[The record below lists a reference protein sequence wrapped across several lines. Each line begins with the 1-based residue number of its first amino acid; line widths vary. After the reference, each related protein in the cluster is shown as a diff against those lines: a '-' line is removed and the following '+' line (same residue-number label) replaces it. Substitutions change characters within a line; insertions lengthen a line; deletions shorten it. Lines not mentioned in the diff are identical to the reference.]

1 MSMRLGPAVAM
12 ALGLFLIASASAAAA
27 MTRQAVQAA
36 LPVLEQLAQAAVNR
50 GDVPG
55 LSIAVVYHDEVV
67 FLEGFGL
74 REEGKS
80 DRVDADTVF
89 QLASCSKPIS
99 STVVAAL
106 VSRGAVSWDSRIAE
120 IDPGFALAEAYPTQQ
135 LTIRDLFSHRSGLPG
150 AAGNELESLGYDR
163 GEILHRLR
171 LVKPASSFRSAY
183 SYSNFGLTEGAEA
196 AAKAAGLSWEDAAQQ
211 LLYGPLGMTMTS
223 SRHADFLT
231 RANRA
236 ELHIRVGGAWEA
248 KIKRDPDAQA
258 PAGGV
263 SSTARD
269 MAQWLR
275 LELGRGRY
283 AGKDLIQAEALAATH
298 EPVMAR
304 GANPVTGAASFYG
317 LGWNVEYGRH
327 GLQWGHAGAFST
339 GARTLVTLYPDDDLG
354 IVVLANAFP
363 TGVPE
368 GIADS
373 FFDQVF
379 DGRVAED
386 WVAKWNQAYEGM
398 FAPAVAAA
406 QARYGKPPKSPSP
419 ALPLAAYAGTYGNAY
434 LGTATVTERQGAL
447 WLALG
452 PKQQATFRLRHF
464 DRDLF
469 VYAPAAET
477 PQALAAV
484 TFRIGPDRKAD
495 QVTIEDLDDLGLGVL
510 PRVPDDGQS
519 PDIARQEP
527 K

>member
-1 MSMRLGPAVAM
+1 MLMRLSRLCAAMSIVLSLVPAA
-12 ALGLFLIASASAAAA
+12 AASAAV
-27 MTRQAVQAA
+27 TEQAVQAA
-36 LPVLEQLAQAAVNR
+36 LPKLEQLAQAAVDR
-50 GDVPG
+50 GGVPG
-55 LSIAVVYHDEVV
+55 LSVAVVYRDEVV
-67 FLEGFGL
+67 FLKGFGL
-74 REEGKS
+74 RQEGKS

-89 QLASCSKPIS
+89 QLASCSKPVS

-106 VSRGAVSWDSRIAE
+106 VGRGTVTWDSRIAE

-135 LTIRDLFSHRSGLPG
+135 LTIRDLFAHRSGLPG
-150 AAGNELESLGYDR
+150 NAGNELEALGYDR
-163 GEILHRLR
+163 NEILRRLR
-171 LVKPASSFRSAY
+171 LVKPATSFRSAY
-183 SYSNFGLTEGAEA
+183 SYSNFGLTEGATA
-196 AAKAAGLSWEDAAQQ
+196 AAKAAGMSWEDAAQE
-211 LLYGPLGMTMTS
+211 LLYRPLGMSMTS
-223 SRHADFLT
+223 SRHADFLART
-231 RANRA
+231 NRA
-236 ELHIRVGGAWEA
+236 ELHVRVGGAWQA
-248 KIKRDPDAQA
+248 KIKRDPDPQS

-283 AGKDLIQAEALAATH
+283 AGEDLIKPEALAETH

-327 GLQWGHAGAFST
+327 GLQWGHAGAFSV
-339 GARTLVTLYPDDDLG
+339 GARTLVTLYPDEDIG

-379 DGRVAED
+379 DGRVTED
-386 WVAKWNQAYEGM
+386 WTAKWNQIYEGM

-406 QARYGKPPKSPSP
+406 QARYGTPPASPSP
-419 ALPLAAYAGTYGNAY
+419 ALPLSAYAGTYANAY
-434 LGTATVTERQGAL
+434 LGTATVTDRQGTL

-452 PKQQATFRLRHF
+452 PKQQAEFPLRPF

-469 VYAPAAET
+469 VYTPAVEIPDAP
-477 PQALAAV
+477 AAV
-484 TFRIGPDRKAD
+484 TFRIGPDQTAD
-495 QVTIEDLDDLGLGVL
+495 QVTIEDLDDLGLGTL
-510 PRVPDDGQS
+510 
-519 PDIARQEP
+519 ARTPQ
-527 K
+527 

>member
-1 MSMRLGPAVAM
+1 MRFNRLSAAT
-12 ALGLFLIASASAAAA
+12 LIALTLAPATAALAA
-27 MTRQAVQAA
+27 VTEEAVQAA
-36 LPVLEQLAQAAVNR
+36 LPKLEQLAQQTVDR

-55 LSIAVVYHDEVV
+55 LSIAVVYRDRVV
-67 FLEGFGL
+67 FLKGFGL
-74 REEGKS
+74 REEGKP
-80 DRVDADTVF
+80 DTVDADTVF
-89 QLASCSKPIS
+89 QLASCSKPVS

-106 VSRGAVSWDSRIAE
+106 VGRGVVSWDSRIAD
-120 IDPGFALAEAYPTQQ
+120 IDPGFALAEAYPTRQ

-150 AAGNELESLGYDR
+150 DAGNELEALGYGRD
-163 GEILHRLR
+163 EILHRLR
-171 LVKPASSFRSAY
+171 QVPPASSFRSGY
-183 SYSNFGLTEGAEA
+183 SYSNFGLTEGGVA
-196 AAKAAGLSWEDAAQQ
+196 AAKAAGMSWEDAAQQ

-223 SRHADFLT
+223 SRHADFLA
-231 RANRA
+231 RADRA
-236 ELHIRVGGAWEA
+236 ELHIRVGGAWQA

-275 LELGRGRY
+275 LELGGGRY
-283 AGKDLIQAEALAATH
+283 AGEDLIKPEALAETH
-298 EPVMAR
+298 QPLMAR

-327 GLQWGHAGAFST
+327 GLQWGHAGAFSV
-339 GARTLVTLYPDDDLG
+339 GARTQVSLYPDEDIG

-379 DGRVAED
+379 DGRTGED
-386 WVAKWNQAYEGM
+386 WIAKWNRMYEGM
-398 FAPAVAAA
+398 FAPVVAAA
-406 QARYGKPPKSPSP
+406 QARYGKAPASPSP
-419 ALPLAAYAGTYGNAY
+419 ALPLSAYAGSYANAY
-434 LGTATVTERQGAL
+434 LGTATVTERQGTL

-452 PKQQATFRLRHF
+452 PKQQAEFPLRHF

-469 VYAPAAET
+469 VYTPSPEIPDAPAG
-477 PQALAAV
+477 V
-484 TFRIGPDRKAD
+484 TFRIGPDGSAD

-510 PRVPDDGQS
+510 
-519 PDIARQEP
+519 ARTPQ
-527 K
+527 

>member
-1 MSMRLGPAVAM
+1 MSVHLGPAAAM
-12 ALGLFLIASASAAAA
+12 ALGLSLIVSGPAPAAV
-27 MTRQAVQAA
+27 TEQAVHAA
-36 LPVLEQLAQAAVNR
+36 LPALEQMAQAVVDR

-55 LSIAVVYHDEVV
+55 LSIAVVYRDQVV
-67 FLEGFGL
+67 FLKGFGL
-74 REEGKS
+74 REEGKP

-99 STVVAAL
+99 ATVVAAL
-106 VSRGAVSWDSRIAE
+106 VGRGAVTWDSRIAE

-135 LTIRDLFSHRSGLPG
+135 LTIRDLFAHRSGLPG
-150 AAGNELESLGYDR
+150 SAGNELESLGYDR

-171 LVKPASSFRSAY
+171 LVKPASSFRAAY

-211 LLYGPLGMTMTS
+211 LLYDPLGMTMTS
-223 SRHADFLT
+223 SRHADFLSRT
-231 RANRA
+231 NRA
-236 ELHIRVGGAWEA
+236 ELHVRVGGAWQA
-248 KIKRDPDAQA
+248 KIKRDPDPQS

-283 AGKDLIQAEALAATH
+283 AGQDLIKPAALAETH
-298 EPVMAR
+298 QPVMAR
-304 GANPVTGAASFYG
+304 GLNPVTGAASFYG

-327 GLQWGHAGAFST
+327 GLQWGHAGAFSV
-339 GARTLVTLYPDDDLG
+339 GARTLVALYPDDDLG

-379 DGRVAED
+379 DGRMTED
-386 WVAKWNQAYEGM
+386 WITKWNQAYDGM
-398 FAPAVAAA
+398 FAPGIATAR
-406 QARYGKPPKSPSP
+406 ARYGTLPASPSP

-434 LGTATVTERQGAL
+434 LGTATVTERQGTL

-452 PKQQATFRLRHF
+452 PRQQSEFPLRHF

-477 PQALAAV
+477 PEALAAV
-484 TFRIGPDRKAD
+484 TFRVGPDRKAD
-495 QVTIEDLDDLGLGVL
+495 QATIEDLDDLGLGVL
-510 PRVPDDGQS
+510 ARVP
-519 PDIARQEP
+519 E
-527 K
+527 